1 MKPAPAVTERILVIN
16 PNSTQ
21 AVTDGISQSVAP
33 LRLAGGPGI
42 DCATLEEGPPGIET
56 QAHVDAVV
64 APLCRLIERQ
74 PAAAYVIAC
83 YSDPGLFAAR
93 EATGMP
99 VLGISEC
106 SMLTALT
113 LGERF
118 GVIAILPGS
127 VGRQRRYAR
136 MMGLGGRYAGSR
148 PIGLGVLELADDAQ
162 VLERMIAAG
171 RWLHQERDA
180 DVLIMGCAGMA
191 NFRGHLEQALGLP
204 VVEPCQAAVAMAL
217 GAVRFGW
224 RRIDILAGSGPA

>member
-1 MKPAPAVTERILVIN
+1 VSERILVIN

-21 AVTDGISQSVAP
+21 AVTDGISRSVAP
-33 LRLAGGPGI
+33 LRLAGGPEI
-42 DCATLEEGPPGIET
+42 DCATLAEGPPGIET
-56 QAHVDAVV
+56 QAHVEAVV
-64 APLCRLIERQ
+64 VPLCRLIERQ
-74 PAAAYVIAC
+74 PAAAYVLAC
-83 YSDPGLFAAR
+83 YSDPGLYAAR
-93 EATGMP
+93 ESTRMP

-118 GVIAILPGS
+118 GIIAILPPS
-127 VGRQRRYAR
+127 VGRQRRYVR

-148 PIGLGVLELADDAQ
+148 PVGLGVTELADHGA

-171 RWLHQERDA
+171 RWLNRERDA

-191 NFRGHLEQALGLP
+191 GMRGHLEQALGVP

-224 RRIDILAGSGPA
+224 RRGDAVTGTATD

>member
-1 MKPAPAVTERILVIN
+1 MTERILVIN

-33 LRLAGGPGI
+33 LRLVGGPDI

-56 QAHVDAVV
+56 QAHVEAVV
-64 APLCRLIERQ
+64 GPLCRLIERE
-74 PAAAYVIAC
+74 PASAYVIAC

-93 EATGMP
+93 KATEMP

-113 LGERF
+113 LGDRF

-148 PIGLGVLELADDAQ
+148 PVGLGVLELADDSE

-171 RWLHQERDA
+171 RWLHQQRDA

-191 NFRGHLEQALGLP
+191 RFRGHLEQALGLP

-224 RRIDILAGSGPA
+224 RRGVVPTGSGAT